1 MLSLVKPTYCNISI
15 NPFEI
20 RGSSNLSSFFLFT
33 VSTIS
38 NDADYNGI
46 NSNDCKVESFTP
58 YYGFTIC
65 NIIY

>member
-20 RGSSNLSSFFLFT
+20 RSSSNLSSLLFT

-46 NSNDCKVESFTP
+46 NSDDCKVESFTP
-58 YYGFTIC
+58 YYGFTIFSM
-65 NIIY
+65 IY